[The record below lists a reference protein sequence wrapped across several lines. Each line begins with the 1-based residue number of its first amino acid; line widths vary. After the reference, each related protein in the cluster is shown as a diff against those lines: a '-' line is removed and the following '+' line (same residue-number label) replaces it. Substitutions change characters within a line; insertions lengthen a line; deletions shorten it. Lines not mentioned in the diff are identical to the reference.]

1 MKIKTLSIILGFFL
15 VLAMVPIVSAIS
27 RSDSVGDNSEPF
39 NESMLIITDVDV
51 KVGGKTDKNLGHG
64 DNIADEAAPG
74 DTVEFSI
81 EVANI
86 FTRDDDVEIEDIT
99 ITVTIEGIDDGDD
112 LEDESNEFDLREDS
126 DEKKEISFEVPLEV
140 DEDTYDVF
148 IVVEG
153 DTNNNGSQEARMELT
168 LEVKKER
175 DEVRF
180 LRNDLTPSEI
190 KCSRNVQ
197 LSTAVINTG
206 SDEQE
211 EATLEV
217 SNAELGVSF
226 KETFDLTNDP
236 FDEDSKFR
244 KTYTIMVPE
253 DAQPGIYPIQS
264 KVTYNDGRDIKTETA
279 DLTVQK
285 CELTQEPE
293 VECETDNDC
302 GRNEVCDKG
311 ACIEEEEEAVVVQT
325 PTPTPTPPVI
335 TGEVVTTP
343 KLPTTGEKPLF
354 ETSGF
359 LIALIAGEV
368 LLLIIAILI
377 IVAVFRK
384 RRE

>member
-226 KETFDLTNDP
+226 KETFDLTNAP

-244 KTYTIMVPE
+244 KT
-253 DAQPGIYPIQS
+253 
-264 KVTYNDGRDIKTETA
+264 
-279 DLTVQK
+279 
-285 CELTQEPE
+285 
-293 VECETDNDC
+293 
-302 GRNEVCDKG
+302 
-311 ACIEEEEEAVVVQT
+311 
-325 PTPTPTPPVI
+325 
-335 TGEVVTTP
+335 
-343 KLPTTGEKPLF
+343 
-354 ETSGF
+354 
-359 LIALIAGEV
+359 
-368 LLLIIAILI
+368 
-377 IVAVFRK
+377 
-384 RRE
+384 